1 MTDKVACATCG
12 TMILATTAEA
22 NGGECMPCK
31 RGFRKKLEEG
41 KVRAAQRKA
50 AQANP
55 EPATL
60 HWRWLVNEVYRTASG
75 IGGLSR
81 ENQNFFAAFLLEGEV
96 YNGGFEQYFANS
108 SGNFYAYALRG
119 LDDIGAAEC
128 RDILIAAKAVLF
140 GAGDVPETQ
149 EARFPEVEKLGPAR
163 TEALNALDRR
173 FGAQVAVLRDLGRDY
188 AAKHGLWQGF

>member
-1 MTDKVACATCG
+1 M
-12 TMILATTAEA
+12 
-22 NGGECMPCK
+22 
-31 RGFRKKLEEG
+31 
-41 KVRAAQRKA
+41 
-50 AQANP
+50 
-55 EPATL
+55 
-60 HWRWLVNEVYRTASG
+60 
-75 IGGLSR
+75 
-81 ENQNFFAAFLLEGEV
+81 
-96 YNGGFEQYFANS
+96 
-108 SGNFYAYALRG
+108 RG

-149 EARFPEVEKLGPAR
+149 AARFPEVEKLGPAR